1 MPFALGAP
9 FSVENSSADLLHFPS
24 WRAIL
29 LNAIGQRRF
38 TTKAS
43 AIVGTGLGHVVG
55 VVAAREPENGADPH
69 RRRLGTILH
78 VPKLSR
84 TLCRNPGYPL
94 QIM

>member
-9 FSVENSSADLLHFPS
+9 FSVENSSGDLLHFPP

-43 AIVGTGLGHVVG
+43 ATVGTGLGQVVG
-55 VVAAREPENGADPH
+55 FVAARQPENGTDPH
-69 RRRLGTILH
+69 
-78 VPKLSR
+78 
-84 TLCRNPGYPL
+84 
-94 QIM
+94 